1 MANPDQEAIEYY
13 RNLYPTRGTFTQ
25 LVAWPTLAPQ
35 LVPSGESDHVH
46 DDSQGQ
52 TSFLLIEIR
61 V

>member
-1 MANPDQEAIEYY
+1 MSS
-13 RNLYPTRGTFTQ
+13 FTSFLSFVFVAQ